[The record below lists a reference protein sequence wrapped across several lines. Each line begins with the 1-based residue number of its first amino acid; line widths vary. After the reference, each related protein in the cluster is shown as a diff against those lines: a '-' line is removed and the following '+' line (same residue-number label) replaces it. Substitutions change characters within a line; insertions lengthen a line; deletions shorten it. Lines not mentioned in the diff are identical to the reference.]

1 MTRYFITFI
10 TLLMALATL
19 PSHAQ
24 ELTKAEMASIRAAY
38 RAAKERVEL
47 NNHAQ
52 EQDVPRSDMEIV
64 SHYVIPGCGPTE
76 EVIHYYFTLGED
88 PVLGTPVYN
97 IYFITRTYNV
107 AARKFYQEYL
117 FGDEESGLLFFFQ
130 SNDAL
135 DGSSDEIRFQSNDA
149 LDGSTDEI
157 RYYYSKN
164 GIHKSINGTAELD
177 EIFASRRADELK
189 TAFTHLLNQDY

>member
-19 PSHAQ
+19 PSQAQ
-24 ELTKAEMASIRAAY
+24 ELTKDEMASIRAAY

-64 SHYVIPGCGPTE
+64 SHYVIPGCGPTQ

-117 FGDEESGLLFFFQ
+117 FGEEESGLLFFFQ

-135 DGSSDEIRFQSNDA
+135 DGS
-149 LDGSTDEI
+149 TDET

-189 TAFTHLLNQDY
+189 TAFTHLMNQDY

>member
-10 TLLMALATL
+10 ALMMALTTT

-24 ELTKAEMASIRAAY
+24 EMTKAEMASIRAAY
-38 RAAKERVEL
+38 STAKEQIER
-47 NNHAQ
+47 NSHAQ
-52 EQDVPRSDMEIV
+52 EHNQPRSDMEIV
-64 SHYVIPGCGPTE
+64 SHYVIPGCGPTQ

-135 DGSSDEIRFQSNDA
+135 DGSTDETRFQSNDA

-189 TAFTHLLNQDY
+189 TAFTHLMNQDY